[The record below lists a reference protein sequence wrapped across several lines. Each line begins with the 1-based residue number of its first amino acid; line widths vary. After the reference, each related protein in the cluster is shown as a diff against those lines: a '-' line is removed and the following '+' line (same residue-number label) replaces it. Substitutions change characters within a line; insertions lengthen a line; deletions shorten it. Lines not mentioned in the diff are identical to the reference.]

1 MDADKTYTNTAFV
14 YPDSVFNP
22 VKKGPVLPW
31 RSWGTC
37 VTPINSTHVI
47 FNGGYLEG
55 GWNDGQEKKT
65 LIINHKDNFKMTV
78 GPPMK
83 IERQFHMC
91 STLIHPTSG
100 KTYLVVAGNEYR
112 WNKEKNTPDNNRVE
126 VIDLDCKDRGENECP
141 SLIHELTCKNEM
153 VAKFCQFSCNLC
165 STYGKSM
172 NLEYLFIYIV

>member
-1 MDADKTYTNTAFV
+1 MWITGDMDADKTYTNTAFV

-22 VKKGPVLPW
+22 VKKGPVIPW
-31 RSWGTC
+31 STWGTC
-37 VTPINSTHVI
+37 VTSINSTHVI
-47 FNGGYLEG
+47 FNGGY
-55 GWNDGQEKKT
+55 GQAKKT
-65 LIINHKDNFKMTV
+65 LFINHKDNFKMTI

-100 KTYLVVAGNEYR
+100 KTYLVVAGNVQDTLGGTE
-112 WNKEKNTPDNNRVE
+112 NTPDRNRVE

-153 VAKFCQFSCNLC
+153 VAKLCQFSCNLC

-172 NLEYLFIYIV
+172 NLEYLST